1 MEEIGLGQKFTLH
14 MLSFI
19 CLQAEMASRQIH
31 VFLLLRKGIQPENVG
46 IGGDPKVIE
55 NHKNE

>member
-1 MEEIGLGQKFTLH
+1 
-14 MLSFI
+14 
-19 CLQAEMASRQIH
+19 MASRQIH